1 MGGVSRPECGL
12 NIPTRALCRIQ
23 FKASGAGVLPCR
35 LKFTFV
41 YANLVYGLSVRG
53 LVCVCVCVGV
63 CVCVFAVQN
72 AVEAFQ
78 FGVVRAVDG
87 LWGRDFEC
95 GLRFFA
101 ACARSGSRPLG

>member
-1 MGGVSRPECGL
+1 M
-12 NIPTRALCRIQ
+12 
-23 FKASGAGVLPCR
+23 PCR

-53 LVCVCVCVGV
+53 LVCVCVG
-63 CVCVFAVQN
+63 VCVFAVQN

-95 GLRFFA
+95 GLRF
-101 ACARSGSRPLG
+101 SRCLCKIRLKAFGVANWDVGF